1 MALAEFT
8 SNGWRD
14 FNQRYVETYGWYTS
28 KDKEILVRVESATE
42 SVATFV
48 DADGIQY
55 SANADKGVKFKFVPL
70 NRTLFQY
77 KTGVVLVERKPA
89 RQYKRGIC
97 LQNTR
102 IRSIVAATNSQLD
115 FELINAY
122 INPKYPVVSERYTLI
137 NKSFCLVDGR
147 YIYLYN
153 MIIGHYSPFTNTY
166 SLIYPMFRQEFCDAV
181 RDAGLPPM
189 EYV

>member
-28 KDKEILVRVESATE
+28 KDKEILVRVESATD

-70 NRTLFQY
+70 NRALIPY
-77 KTGVVLVERKPA
+77 KAGVVLVERKPA

-97 LQNTR
+97 AQNTR
-102 IRSIVAATNSQLD
+102 VRSITNIIAPQLD

-122 INPKYPVVSERYTLI
+122 INPTYPVVTKHFTLI
-137 NKSFCLVDGR
+137 NKAFCIAGNT

-153 MIIGHYSPFTNTY
+153 MIIGHYNPLNNSY
-166 SLIYPMFRQEFCDAV
+166 SLIYPMFRQEFSDAV

-189 EYV
+189 ECV